1 MEPGD
6 AFAKVYDRLA
16 ASRPVSGELQQ
27 WSKDSAMTAARD
39 GALSELR
46 STGELD
52 LATISSATEVQ
63 LLGILKALDHTL
75 QRGTPAFAATDPL
88 AMRLRGQ
95 FQRTGRFNSTT
106 DGAVLPRYVEAGRP
120 RATAEA
126 LDEVFRNVRVSED
139 SWRRCTQVNLYAPG
153 NERYDVTVPVG
164 GIVPVGQ
171 IPFAAP
177 GDIKLAHD
185 TTEAGINVYICTPD
199 AGLVGRV
206 AKAMAAFR
214 AAGSQ
219 IALVPEATLTDET
232 LAAWRAACAPGGPEW
247 VLVGTGDVTGPHP
260 GASAPAVG
268 LTTAGG
274 ITLGPN
280 RAVLLDGRTGDIIAV
295 QDKRY
300 GFSILPD
307 YRAAYGLG
315 SAAEPTL
322 DEGMIQGK
330 KLTVIESRAGRVAIL
345 VCEDLDHMTQDG
357 AMLRE
362 FGVSLVLVPIIAP
375 PIIAYRW
382 QHQASMSLAKD
393 IGSTVITF
401 NSLALGRD
409 EEREDPKSKKRYK
422 VPASTLL
429 RVAPVAN
436 EYKTVADPISNPK
449 RGKQGPVTDALAV
462 RETHLQTP

>member
-1 MEPGD
+1 
-6 AFAKVYDRLA
+6 
-16 ASRPVSGELQQ
+16 VSGELQQ
-27 WSKDSAMTAARD
+27 WTNDSAMMAARD
-39 GALSELR
+39 RALSELR

-52 LATISSATEVQ
+52 SATINTATEEQ
-63 LLGILKALDHTL
+63 LLGILKALELIL
-75 QRGTPAFAATDPL
+75 QRGTPAFAATDPV

-95 FQRTGRFNSTT
+95 FQRSGKFNATT

-126 LDEVFRNVRVSED
+126 LDEVFSNVVRVSED
-139 SWRRCTQVNLYAPG
+139 VWKRCTQINLYSPG
-153 NERYDVTVPVG
+153 NERHDVTVPVSG
-164 GIVPVGQ
+164 LVPVGQ
-171 IPFAAP
+171 VPFAAP

-185 TTEAGINVYICTPD
+185 TTAAGINVYTCTPD
-199 AGLVGRV
+199 TGLVGRV
-206 AKAMAAFR
+206 AKAMAALR

-219 IALVPEATLTDET
+219 IALVPEATLTDEI
-232 LAAWRAACAPGGPEW
+232 LAAWQAACSPGGPEW
-247 VLVGTGDVTGPHP
+247 ILVGTGDVTGAHP

-280 RAVLLDGRTGDIIAV
+280 RAVLLDGRSGDVIAV

-300 GFSILPD
+300 GFTILPE

-315 SAAEPTL
+315 SAPDETL

-330 KLTVIESRAGRVAIL
+330 KLTIIESRVGRVAIL

-362 FGVSLVLVPIIAP
+362 VGVSLVLAPIVAP

-393 IGSTVITF
+393 IGSTVLTF

-409 EEREDPKSKKRYK
+409 EVREDPKTKNKYK

-436 EYKTVADPISNPK
+436 EYKTIDDPVSNPD
-449 RGKQGPVTDALAV
+449 RGKQGPITDALVV
-462 RETHLQTP
+462 RQTELQTP